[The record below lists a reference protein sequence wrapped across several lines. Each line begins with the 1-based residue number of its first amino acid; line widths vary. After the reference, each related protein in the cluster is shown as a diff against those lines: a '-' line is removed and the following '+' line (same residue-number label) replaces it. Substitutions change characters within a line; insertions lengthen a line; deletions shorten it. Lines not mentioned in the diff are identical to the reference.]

1 VAEIHPTAIVS
12 PAATIAADVIVG
24 PYAVIE
30 GDVVLDDG
38 VKVDHHATINGKTRI
53 GAGCRIYPYTFLS
66 LLPLPRESPSLCN
79 DKMPPV

>member
-30 GDVVLDDG
+30 GDHKKNSGHRDRPPSMAPPG
-38 VKVDHHATINGKTRI
+38 
-53 GAGCRIYPYTFLS
+53 
-66 LLPLPRESPSLCN
+66 LPCA
-79 DKMPPV
+79 